1 MILIDS
7 NLIIYAVQ
15 AQFEDLREWILEITP
30 YYSII
35 SRVEVLGFAKL
46 QPTEKQALSE
56 LLDNL
61 EIVYLNR
68 NCYETAI
75 TLKQQRR
82 MSLGDA
88 LIAST
93 CLEYQ
98 QTLATR
104 NVDDFRWIENLAV
117 INPMVEL
124 GYSE

>member
-15 AQFEDLREWILEITP
+15 AQFKDLREWILETEP
-30 YYSII
+30 CYSII

-46 QPTEKQALSE
+46 QPIEKQAFSE

-61 EIVYLNR
+61 EIVYLNP
-68 NCYETAI
+68 NCYEIAI
-75 TLKQQRR
+75 TLKQQRK

-88 LIAST
+88 LIAAT

-104 NVDDFRWIENLAV
+104 NVDDFKWIGNLAV
-117 INPMVEL
+117 INPIVNLM
-124 GYSE
+124 

>member
-15 AQFEDLREWILEITP
+15 AQFKDLREWILETEP
-30 YYSII
+30 CYSII

-46 QPTEKQALSE
+46 QPIEKQALSE

-61 EIVYLNR
+61 EIVYLNP
-68 NCYETAI
+68 NCYEIAI
-75 TLKQQRR
+75 TLKQQRK

-88 LIAST
+88 LIAAT

-104 NVDDFRWIENLAV
+104 NVDDFKWIGNLAV
-117 INPMVEL
+117 INPIVNLM
-124 GYSE
+124 